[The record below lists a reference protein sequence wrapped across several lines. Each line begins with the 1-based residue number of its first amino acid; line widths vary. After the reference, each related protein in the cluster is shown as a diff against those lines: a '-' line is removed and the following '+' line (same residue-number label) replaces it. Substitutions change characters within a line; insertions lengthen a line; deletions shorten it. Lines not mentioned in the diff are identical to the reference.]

1 MLWTNPKLCKVDFPL
16 LTSSK
21 VEWIDFIN
29 HTAHYLGH
37 NELTDANK
45 ISGQEEQRKTFTFS
59 FFRTEKIQ

>member
-1 MLWTNPKLCKVDFPL
+1 MDFPL

-29 HTAHYLGH
+29 YTAHYLGH
-37 NELTDANK
+37 NELTDDNK
-45 ISGQEEQRKTFTFS
+45 TSGQEEQPKTFTFS